1 MDNDS
6 AKPDA
11 QPFRLRL
18 KDWGVATTGMV
29 IGAVIGL
36 AVEFGIESTGV
47 MGPKIDALLE
57 AQAGN
62 FEQIKTKLDEL
73 SVTASTPEAQ
83 QLLGDLAELVSQ
95 QDELTREASSQLQLL
110 EQERISFKKQ
120 QLTASGIV
128 TSIDFWLQTG
138 ESINVASEQQALGA
152 TRIFANAVTVNVT
165 GEKKNMAVGDAV
177 DIAGD
182 EQACRVIL
190 RKIERESQRA
200 GFDIDC
206 S

>member
-1 MDNDS
+1 
-6 AKPDA
+6 
-11 QPFRLRL
+11 
-18 KDWGVATTGMV
+18 MV
-29 IGAVIGL
+29 IGAVVGL
-36 AVEFGIESTGV
+36 AVEFGVESTGV
-47 MGPKIDALLE
+47 MGPKVDALLE
-57 AQAGN
+57 DQAAN

-73 SVTASTPEAQ
+73 SLTASTPEAQ
-83 QLLGDLAELVSQ
+83 QLLGDLAKLVSQ
-95 QDELTREASSQLQLL
+95 QGELTRTASSQLQLL
-110 EQERISFKKQ
+110 ERERVSFKKQ
-120 QLTASGIV
+120 QLTASGIA

-138 ESINVASEQQALGA
+138 ESINVASEQQALGL
-152 TRIFANAVTVNVT
+152 TRIFSNAVTVNVT

-206 S
+206 DS

>member
-29 IGAVIGL
+29 VGAVIGL

-120 QLTASGIV
+120 QLTASSKKIV
-128 TSIDFWLQTG
+128 MGFVVAEFIATS
-138 ESINVASEQQALGA
+138 S
-152 TRIFANAVTVNVT
+152 
-165 GEKKNMAVGDAV
+165 
-177 DIAGD
+177 
-182 EQACRVIL
+182 
-190 RKIERESQRA
+190 
-200 GFDIDC
+200 
-206 S
+206 

>member
-29 IGAVIGL
+29 VGAVIGL

-120 QLTASGIV
+120 PLTASGIA